1 MIQLSTLRNN
11 TNYIWPGGRKKMNK
25 ISRNMS
31 KAELIKYL
39 REHQITISE
48 FHSLLESWFNL
59 TGGEREELIHRTG
72 FYRMIKRSK

>member
-1 MIQLSTLRNN
+1 
-11 TNYIWPGGRKKMNK
+11 
-25 ISRNMS
+25 MS